1 MGKAQRQ
8 QRTNGF
14 SMVKVLLKM
23 VLVLLV
29 TGLLQGCGSLFYWP
43 EAGLRGTPDQLGIDY
58 QPVDLITDNGLS
70 LHAWWFPSRV
80 AEEAKPQG
88 LIYYLHGN
96 AENISTHFM
105 GMTWITNH
113 GWEVFILDYRGYG
126 ISEGKPSIAGV
137 HHDAYMGLKWAIAK
151 AKEQQIP
158 LVVLGQSIGG
168 ATAVTL
174 VANATAEEQ
183 QQISGLVVDSAF
195 SGYRRIAREKL
206 NASWITW
213 AFQYPLSW
221 TITDSYSPEKHL
233 AKLPENLPLLII
245 HSCADDVIPCS
256 HSQRIYNQAA
266 EPKTYLE
273 AQEGRHIAMLSQLK
287 WRKELM
293 AWLEAVK
300 LKY

>member
-1 MGKAQRQ
+1 MGRTPRQ
-8 QRTNGF
+8 QRTNRF
-14 SMVKVLLKM
+14 SMVKILLKS
-23 VLVLLV
+23 LLALLML
-29 TGLLQGCGSLFYWP
+29 GLLQGCGSLFYWP
-43 EAGLRGTPDQLGIDY
+43 EEGLRGTPDQLGIEY
-58 QPVDLITDNGLS
+58 QPVNLKTSNNLN

-80 AEEAKPQG
+80 EEPAKPQG

-126 ISEGKPSIAGV
+126 LSEGKPSIAGV

-151 AKEQQIP
+151 AKEQQLP

-206 NASWITW
+206 NESWLTW

-221 TITDSYSPEKHL
+221 TITDRYSPEKHI
-233 AKLPENLPLLII
+233 KNLPANLPLLFL
-245 HSCADDVIPCS
+245 HSCADQVIPCS
-256 HSQRIYNQAA
+256 HSQRLYQQVQ

-273 AQEGRHIAMLSQLK
+273 AQEGRHTEMLSQLK
-287 WRKELM
+287 WRRELV
-293 AWLEAVK
+293 AWLEG
-300 LKY
+300 L

>member
-58 QPVDLITDNGLS
+58 QPVDLITDNGLN
-70 LHAWWFPSRV
+70 LHGWWFPSRV

-273 AQEGRHIAMLSQLK
+273 AEEGRHIEMLSQLK

>member
-1 MGKAQRQ
+1 
-8 QRTNGF
+8 
-14 SMVKVLLKM
+14 MVKILLKPI
-23 VLVLLV
+23 LILLLI
-29 TGLLQGCGSLFYWP
+29 GLLQGCGSLFYWP
-43 EAGLRGTPDQLGIDY
+43 EEGLRGTPDQLGIEY
-58 QPVDLITDNGLS
+58 QPVNLKTANGLN
-70 LHAWWFPSRV
+70 LHGWWFPSRV
-80 AEEAKPQG
+80 EEPPKPKG

-137 HHDAYMGLKWAIAK
+137 HHDAYVGLKWAITK
-151 AKEQQIP
+151 AKEQQLP

-195 SGYRRIAREKL
+195 SGYQRIAREKL
-206 NASWITW
+206 SSSWVTW

-221 TITDSYSPEKHL
+221 TITDRYSPEKQL
-233 AKLPENLPLLII
+233 NKLPADLSLLFL
-245 HSCADDVIPCS
+245 HSCADQVIPCS
-256 HSQRIYNQAA
+256 HSQRLYQQVQ

-273 AQEGRHIAMLSQLK
+273 AQEGRHTEMLSQLK
-287 WRKELM
+287 WRRELV
-293 AWLEAVK
+293 AWLDAYV
-300 LKY
+300 LDALD

>member
-14 SMVKVLLKM
+14 SMVKILLKI

-58 QPVDLITDNGLS
+58 QPVDLITDNGLK
-70 LHAWWFPSRV
+70 LHGWWFPSRV

-105 GMTWITNH
+105 GMTWVTNH

-126 ISEGKPSIAGV
+126 LSEGKPSIAGV
-137 HHDAYMGLKWAIAK
+137 HYDAYIGLKWALARAK
-151 AKEQQIP
+151 AQQLP

-174 VANATAEEQ
+174 VANASKEEQ
-183 QQISGLVVDSAF
+183 QQINGLVIDSAF

-206 NASWITW
+206 NESWLTW
-213 AFQYPLSW
+213 AFQYPLSF
-221 TITDSYSPEKHL
+221 TITDRYSPEKHL
-233 AKLPENLPLLII
+233 NKLPEGLPLLVL
-245 HSCADDVIPCS
+245 HSCADEVIPCS

-266 EPKTYLE
+266 EPKIYLE